1 MPPTHETFIA
11 GVFFT
16 LGAIAAIGV
25 VLLIETLLGVL
36 LGWLGGVWRQTA
48 YYRRHREPHWGLP
61 LARVV
66 RWLDRWL
73 RR

>member
-1 MPPTHETFIA
+1 MPPLHEIFTA

-16 LGAIAAIGV
+16 LGAIVAAGG
-25 VLLIETLLGVL
+25 VLLIDRVL
-36 LGWLGGVWRQTA
+36 CRAIDWIDGARRQIA
-48 YYRRHREPHWGLP
+48 YYRRNREPHWGLP